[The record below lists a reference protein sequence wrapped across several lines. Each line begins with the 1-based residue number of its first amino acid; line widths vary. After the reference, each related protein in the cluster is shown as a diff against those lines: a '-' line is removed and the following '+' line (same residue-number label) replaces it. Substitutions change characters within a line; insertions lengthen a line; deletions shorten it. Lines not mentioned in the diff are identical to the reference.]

1 MNIHI
6 SRDGQQFGPYTLEDA
21 QAHLASGSL
30 LPHDLAWV
38 DGATEW
44 RPLSEVVAGGAVLP
58 VGGIACP
65 KCQAPLEADQVICM
79 ACGYNL
85 DDPAP
90 STEEIA
96 AAEAAAAAP
105 VSIPMP
111 FSYEDETA
119 NRSAFVNSIGW
130 ALIIGAILPVI
141 ADAGKWS
148 IPLYDIMWFAK
159 LDKLILFKEH
169 IEDVVGGSG
178 LTAEELAEKVKLE
191 AKYKWPTI
199 FGIIA
204 PLVVGVVACVLAN
217 IWHGRNRGAVLLGL
231 GLVVLGFG
239 MAVPDAGR
247 FEARAIVEDEKYLSL
262 EPVPTVFL
270 LSESDI
276 TFREKPIELTAVKDH
291 MEYVRKSQT
300 DPQVIIRGEKEHT
313 ASGGAQPI
321 ITACTDAG
329 IPRANIE
336 VTDIRGNE
344 VDKTKIMPVNKYKFG
359 NLFYEKLGF
368 YPSDHPVTLI
378 LFALSWIGVI
388 VGMKVRSYRPESIV
402 AYICGLAGG
411 AFTIVLWLVP
421 VVGTMPLML
430 AVNSLTTGQDYFL
443 GAGLLLM
450 MLFQLGA
457 ATCCFLNQ
465 RGIRPSL
472 MKKYSNLGATLM
484 LASVMVG
491 FAPVWAKV
499 IYENSNKQTSL
510 AEDRQWYVKSQL
522 GKVYSGF
529 DKKFQQAQ
537 LRNLPSPGAARI
549 GSIFGWLIVGLK
561 YIAWIGGLF
570 MLIPLGIIELLCGQ
584 REPDGPAFMQ

>member
-21 QAHLASGSL
+21 QTHLASGSL

-38 DGATEW
+38 EGATEW

-141 ADAGKWS
+141 ADAGEWS
-148 IPLYDIMWFAK
+148 IPLYDMW
-159 LDKLILFKEH
+159 
-169 IEDVVGGSG
+169 
-178 LTAEELAEKVKLE
+178 VKGE
-191 AKYKWPTI
+191 GNEFDGPPPEPYKWQTM
-199 FGIIA
+199 FGCIA
-204 PLVVGVVACVLAN
+204 PLVAGAVTCVLATMM
-217 IWHGRNRGAVLLGL
+217 HGRDRGGILLSLGL
-231 GLVVLGFG
+231 LIFG
-239 MAVPDAGR
+239 VGMVIPEAGR
-247 FEARAIVEDEKYLSL
+247 FEARAIWDDANAT
-262 EPVPTVFL
+262 PTTFVV
-270 LSESDI
+270 SESGI
-276 TFREKPIELTAVKDH
+276 RFREKDIELTALKDH
-291 MEYVRKSQT
+291 MESVRKTESN
-300 DPQVIIRGEKEHT
+300 PKVIIRGEKEDT
-313 ASGGAQPI
+313 ASGAQAI
-321 ITACTDAG
+321 ITACTEVG
-329 IPRANIE
+329 VPRANID
-336 VTDIRGNE
+336 VTDIRGND
-344 VDKTKIMPVNKYKFG
+344 VDKDKAMPNFQHRFG
-359 NLFYEKLGF
+359 NVFYEKLGF
-368 YPSDHPVTLI
+368 KPSDHPITLV

-388 VGMKVRSYRPESIV
+388 VGMKVRSYRPESMV
-402 AYICGLAGG
+402 AYVFGLAGG
-411 AFTIVLWLVP
+411 ALTIVLWLMP
-421 VVGTMPLML
+421 VAGTVPLML
-430 AVNSLTTGQDYFL
+430 AINSLTSGADYLL

-450 MLFQLGA
+450 ILFQLGA
-457 ATCCFLNQ
+457 AAFCFLNQ

-491 FAPVWAKV
+491 LTPVWGKV
-499 IYENSNKQTSL
+499 IYENSNRQTSL

-522 GKVYSGF
+522 GRVYSGY
-529 DKKFQQAQ
+529 DAKYQQQQ
-537 LRNLPSPGAARI
+537 LKGLPSPRAARI
-549 GSIFGWLIVGLK
+549 GSVFGWLLVGVK
-561 YIAWIGGLF
+561 YAAWIGGLF